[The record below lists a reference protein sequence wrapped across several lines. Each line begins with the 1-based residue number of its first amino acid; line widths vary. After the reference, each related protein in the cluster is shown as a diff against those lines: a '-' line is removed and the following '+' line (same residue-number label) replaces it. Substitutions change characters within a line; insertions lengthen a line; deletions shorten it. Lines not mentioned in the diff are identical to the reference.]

1 MDKIR
6 LSIVI
11 PVYNLENYIAE
22 TLDSCLAQDILPEEY
37 EIICIDDGSKDNSLA
52 VLNHY
57 AQTHSN
63 IIVHT
68 KENGGVSSAR
78 NKGIEL
84 AQGQYIWFVDGD
96 DLIAENALGTL
107 LRYAED
113 TSVDLFKFNSCHTT
127 ERTVCTAKLALPSI
141 CDVPDEIPAFMTAK
155 GGIGGGVWCQLFRRE
170 LLMQHNLRFS
180 EHIHYSEDI
189 LFSYRASLYSKRAAK
204 TDSVLYYYYQR
215 PNSALHN
222 YNYKKHADSMHLL
235 AREYYNMTQEYHTE
249 SVLKVLK
256 GKIANSIKAMIFS
269 LIQEGDPKLLRD
281 NLDTATLEGL
291 YPYPFLTESLRNN
304 RSFKQGLI
312 NYLSFLFPCRW
323 YAMFCVRMV
332 ALIKKVRK

>member
-11 PVYNLENYIAE
+11 PVCNLENYIAE

-107 LRYAED
+107 LRYA
-113 TSVDLFKFNSCHTT
+113 
-127 ERTVCTAKLALPSI
+127 
-141 CDVPDEIPAFMTAK
+141 
-155 GGIGGGVWCQLFRRE
+155 
-170 LLMQHNLRFS
+170 
-180 EHIHYSEDI
+180 
-189 LFSYRASLYSKRAAK
+189 
-204 TDSVLYYYYQR
+204 
-215 PNSALHN
+215 
-222 YNYKKHADSMHLL
+222 
-235 AREYYNMTQEYHTE
+235 
-249 SVLKVLK
+249 
-256 GKIANSIKAMIFS
+256 
-269 LIQEGDPKLLRD
+269 
-281 NLDTATLEGL
+281 
-291 YPYPFLTESLRNN
+291 
-304 RSFKQGLI
+304 
-312 NYLSFLFPCRW
+312 
-323 YAMFCVRMV
+323 
-332 ALIKKVRK
+332 